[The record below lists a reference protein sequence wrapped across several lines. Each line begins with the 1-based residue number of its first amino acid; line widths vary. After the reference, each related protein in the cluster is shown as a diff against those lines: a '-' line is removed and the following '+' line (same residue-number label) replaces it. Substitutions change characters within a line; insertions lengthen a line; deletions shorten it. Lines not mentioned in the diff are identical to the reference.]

1 LTRAFEYHPIYAD
14 VIEIAS
20 NYIPR
25 KQLAKELGERMRGK
39 PYREETLIR
48 WENEGR
54 GPPTTRVGRDV
65 VYRADSVEKWLR
77 AQEKAKPEVRS

>member
-1 LTRAFEYHPIYAD
+1 MSAIG
-14 VIEIAS
+14 VAS

-25 KQLAKELGERMRGK
+25 KRLAKELGERMRGK

-48 WENEGR
+48 WEIEGK

-65 VYRADSVEKWLR
+65 VYRAESVEKWLLD
-77 AQEKAKPEVRS
+77 QEKAVRS

>member
-1 LTRAFEYHPIYAD
+1 MSATE
-14 VIEIAS
+14 VAS

-25 KQLAKELGERMRGK
+25 KQLAKELGLRMRGK

-48 WENEGR
+48 WEIDGK

-65 VYRADSVEKWLR
+65 VYRAESVEKWLLSR
-77 AQEKAKPEVRS
+77 EKAARS